1 MAPPR
6 ATPECVALLGG
17 SELHRDAFASRR
29 ERVATTRTRVVGFAA
44 GAVFALL
51 AVAALAAGHGE
62 FHGAVSRGALAALGR
77 GSGTPKASKARGAA
91 KPPDGDGGDWLL
103 GGGPE
108 APALGKSK
116 KAPKS
121 SAAPRRPPGLHN
133 AEGALPGLVE
143 HVSKKTDT
151 TRFRMITFCNQAYW
165 PFSHGM
171 LQSMQFVA
179 PTLIPFWTVIV
190 ADEPTR
196 QFVLKQAP
204 DVDVF
209 VDRDLQDIVAS
220 ADAADVASLTKLL
233 SWRRMHALHGL
244 IQADFTAVFLEPD
257 VVFTKNP
264 LQLFHDMLVDA
275 DVVATSDYGVGA
287 EALPRV
293 NTKVLFA
300 KPSDEAKKLI
310 DVWQR
315 AEGAYKGEDNERG
328 FLVNEILPNAD
339 KMEAAIHVLD
349 QNTVSN
355 YLTHHPGGNPTMI
368 TGTGCDDVNYKL
380 NWMDQIVRTVLPA
393 GPDGIP
399 PIDYETVQNG
409 CDWTTRT
416 SVQKELGGKRGG
428 KIARIS
434 APRKVGSRKRG
445 ARARARG
452 S

>member
-6 ATPECVALLGG
+6 ATLESVALLGG

-29 ERVATTRTRVVGFAA
+29 ERVATTRVRVVGFAA
-44 GAVFALL
+44 GAICALL

-77 GSGTPKASKARGAA
+77 GSRNTQASKARGE
-91 KPPDGDGGDWLL
+91 DGDWLL

-121 SAAPRRPPGLHN
+121 SAVPRRLPGLHN

-179 PTLIPFWTVIV
+179 PALIPFWTVIV

-196 QFVLKQAP
+196 QFVMKQAP
-204 DVDVF
+204 GVDVF

-220 ADAADVASLTKLL
+220 ADAADVGSLTKLL
-233 SWRRMHALHGL
+233 SWRRMHALHSL

-275 DVVATSDYGVGA
+275 DVVATSDYGIGA
-287 EALPRV
+287 KALTHA
-293 NTKVLFA
+293 NTKVIFA

-315 AEGAYKGEDNERG
+315 AEGAYKGDDNERG
-328 FLVNEILPNAD
+328 FLLNEILPNAD
-339 KMEAAIHVLD
+339 KMAAAIHVLD

-355 YLTHHPGGNPTMI
+355 YLTHHPGGTPTMI

-416 SVQKELGGKRGG
+416 SVQKELGGNRGG
-428 KIARIS
+428 KSASIS

-445 ARARARG
+445 ARARARE